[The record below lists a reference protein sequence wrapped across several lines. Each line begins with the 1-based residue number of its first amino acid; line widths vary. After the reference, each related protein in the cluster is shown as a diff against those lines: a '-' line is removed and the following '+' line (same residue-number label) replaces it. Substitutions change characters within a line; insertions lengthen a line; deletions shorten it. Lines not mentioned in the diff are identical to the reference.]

1 MVRITRGHFVDQE
14 VEEDLELE
22 PYNRPDN
29 FDVTVA
35 AEEVVAKYNVSH
47 ALKYGLSYAFAML

>member
-1 MVRITRGHFVDQE
+1 MDQE